1 MSFTLQNLV
10 WTWSIVVLRRKILR
24 RLPIWRVQNIIYWG
38 SLDDHHG
45 GIWSSESGKKWDFSV
60 LLFLVLARKAYN
72 LKRNFCSL
80 GVVPVFASFFLPLIV
95 NTNKKIRIG
104 YVLKSAYVGTLFS
117 RRNSENSSHTLAH
130 THAYPCTPAHTR
142 ALPPTPE
149 HTCAYPPTPM
159 HTRAHPYTLAHTR
172 AHPHTPAHTPHIPAD
187 ALNLINHMKLHVNGN
202 N

>member
-95 NTNKKIRIG
+95 NTNKKMNKYDRLVYFFLNDQYFQTTMNYG
-104 YVLKSAYVGTLFS
+104 LPEARSLF
-117 RRNSENSSHTLAH
+117 
-130 THAYPCTPAHTR
+130 
-142 ALPPTPE
+142 
-149 HTCAYPPTPM
+149 
-159 HTRAHPYTLAHTR
+159 
-172 AHPHTPAHTPHIPAD
+172 
-187 ALNLINHMKLHVNGN
+187 
-202 N
+202 

>member
-38 SLDDHHG
+38 SLDDHNG

-72 LKRNFCSL
+72 LKRNFCSF

-95 NTNKKIRIG
+95 NTNKKMNKYDRLVYFFLNDQYFQTTMNYG
-104 YVLKSAYVGTLFS
+104 LPEARSLF
-117 RRNSENSSHTLAH
+117 
-130 THAYPCTPAHTR
+130 
-142 ALPPTPE
+142 
-149 HTCAYPPTPM
+149 
-159 HTRAHPYTLAHTR
+159 
-172 AHPHTPAHTPHIPAD
+172 
-187 ALNLINHMKLHVNGN
+187 
-202 N
+202 

>member
-1 MSFTLQNLV
+1 M

-80 GVVPVFASFFLPLIV
+80 GVVLVFASFFLPLIV

-159 HTRAHPYTLAHTR
+159 HTRAPLYTLAHT
-172 AHPHTPAHTPHIPAD
+172 HTHSRTPPHIPTD
-187 ALNLINHMKLHVNGN
+187 TCWCP
-202 N
+202 